1 MQIWKTTSLIT
12 HRSLLRMWE
21 KVNGAH
27 SDHCVLTH
35 TAFLT
40 QKMNANLRTLLRL
53 LQINLTS
60 YNLFEGIKN
69 SERFLLKSMWQ
80 LLQTEPDATKLL
92 CWRSKNNPR
101 LYSNLNWKP
110 HRLPLLLVESC
121 FMHFDYPLLNLCYH
135 STINPFLAFANVLPI
150 WI

>member
-1 MQIWKTTSLIT
+1 MENYQFNYTPFTAEDVREGQ
-12 HRSLLRMWE
+12 RSPFGS
-21 KVNGAH
+21 VCPN
-27 SDHCVLTH
+27 SHC
-35 TAFLT
+35 FINP
-40 QKMNANLRTLLRL
+40 KMNANLRTLLRL

-69 SERFLLKSMWQ
+69 SERLLLKSMWQ